1 MRFDPVEGG
10 FESRMLDQPPNVIDK
25 AVVGFGSPFPGYN
38 VDGPLAVSS
47 YNDRG
52 VLVFQRIQDGL
63 RPKGS
68 KVSLWPILSFWV
80 SAGTI
85 LASGVT
91 FGTKVRSLPNVAFL
105 QLLRRVF

>member
-63 RPKGS
+63 RYCRELSGIVGS
-68 KVSLWPILSFWV
+68 YVS
-80 SAGTI
+80 T
-85 LASGVT
+85 
-91 FGTKVRSLPNVAFL
+91 
-105 QLLRRVF
+105 